1 MSVYMR
7 LPTVDRGGIPN
18 MKAQTALGIFIAFGV
33 VLLVLMLSPKT
44 SFAASCGDGL
54 CEPSEYPWCEDDC
67 GYCGDGRCL
76 GYDPTE
82 CPQDCGGGT
91 CTPPCTGSQI
101 CQSGVCVSNGGTDTG
116 VATGVGDVSTCSG
129 TTGCTGATCRWSKC
143 ATTADPTKIEFTFT
157 IPNTCIGN
165 SRYDSS
171 RRKYVPAKPCATNA
185 VSFPDSVKDAYANN
199 CLHSILL
206 TQVQSD
212 DYGKVCAGAG
222 CSSSSASATGIISG
236 PGGGAGGGGGN
247 SFVSGTPVLLADG
260 SSKPIEEIS
269 IGDKVRSFDPET
281 SRFATGNVTSILTRD
296 VQESYII
303 DFDDGSSVGV
313 TGTHPFYVKTAA
325 FGVPTV
331 HKYFVQVKDLMA
343 DDRVYKAANDQAVP
357 VKITAI
363 RQISKSVTVYNF
375 NVEMFHTYIANNMMV
390 HNIKPQPA
398 VLAKPTFSVTGFTTG
413 AGGVIYTA
421 ASNGVW
427 SPNIDATNAFDSANP
442 QVSLYVEDK
451 IAASGGGA
459 SRTIG
464 ATFKVIILNP
474 SPTQKC
480 VMDTATGKPK
490 IVVLCAGTTVECT
503 QTPTEIPTLTAPRC
517 IDVTSQAR
525 WYSTGNSTSK
535 CVDSNQYKAMV
546 TPQQYLVPICTKNV
560 TDPTFSKY
568 GNYKTNATQPGDP
581 PGGGP
586 ACADRGCRG

>member
-91 CTPPCTGSQI
+91 CTPQCTGSQI
-101 CQSGVCVSNGGTDTG
+101 CQSGVCVSDGGTDTG

-143 ATTADPTKIEFTFT
+143 STTADPTKIEFTFT

-171 RRKYVPAKPCATNA
+171 QRKYVPAKPCATNA

-236 PGGGAGGGGGN
+236 PGGGAGGGG
-247 SFVSGTPVLLADG
+247 
-260 SSKPIEEIS
+260 
-269 IGDKVRSFDPET
+269 
-281 SRFATGNVTSILTRD
+281 
-296 VQESYII
+296 
-303 DFDDGSSVGV
+303 
-313 TGTHPFYVKTAA
+313 
-325 FGVPTV
+325 
-331 HKYFVQVKDLMA
+331 
-343 DDRVYKAANDQAVP
+343 DR
-357 VKITAI
+357 
-363 RQISKSVTVYNF
+363 KSVV
-375 NVEMFHTYIANNMMV
+375 
-390 HNIKPQPA
+390 
-398 VLAKPTFSVTGFTTG
+398 
-413 AGGVIYTA
+413 
-421 ASNGVW
+421 
-427 SPNIDATNAFDSANP
+427 
-442 QVSLYVEDK
+442 
-451 IAASGGGA
+451 
-459 SRTIG
+459 
-464 ATFKVIILNP
+464 
-474 SPTQKC
+474 
-480 VMDTATGKPK
+480 
-490 IVVLCAGTTVECT
+490 
-503 QTPTEIPTLTAPRC
+503 
-517 IDVTSQAR
+517 
-525 WYSTGNSTSK
+525 
-535 CVDSNQYKAMV
+535 
-546 TPQQYLVPICTKNV
+546 
-560 TDPTFSKY
+560 
-568 GNYKTNATQPGDP
+568 
-581 PGGGP
+581 
-586 ACADRGCRG
+586 